1 MASITSTTGA
11 SGLAIDSIVT
21 GLMTLEQQPITQI
34 KTQVS
39 SYNTKLTAYGTL
51 KSGLST
57 FQAAVDKLATAAKF
71 TAQSAK
77 LTDSSSLAATAD
89 GTAAN
94 GSYSIAVTQLA
105 TSQKLATSAYAS
117 ATDIIGTGTLNISFG
132 TYTASPASFTANAD
146 KQALSITI
154 DSTNNTLSGIRDAI
168 NAKNASVSASI
179 VNDGS
184 GNRLVI
190 TSKDTGAVNSLKI
203 DVTDADGN
211 SADGTGLSALA
222 YDPLSTVG
230 AGKNMTQLV
239 GAQNALLTVDGLS
252 ISKPSNTLNDVI
264 QGVTLNLKSITS
276 VNATLEIATDT
287 DTIQAS
293 VQNFVDAYNKLNSS
307 LRDLTK
313 FVEGGS
319 SSNGPLLG
327 DSATRDIMVKLKSM
341 LARPSTT
348 ATTFRTLSDIGVKS
362 GENGVLTLDSAKLT
376 TALNTN
382 LTDVAKLFAPSAT
395 TSDPQVTYVSSSN
408 KTQTGTYAINVSQL
422 GSSSQDAAGTINGVT
437 AYGSGAGL
445 IGAAD
450 NAAQGLK
457 VSINGSATGSR
468 GTVTFNKGLAGEL
481 SSMIGGWLDT
491 TGSLTVKTD
500 GIQTSIKALN
510 KKSSDLSAK
519 LPAIEARYR
528 AQYARLDA
536 LLTGMQSTSSYLS
549 QQIAALNK
557 S

>member
-132 TYTASPASFTANAD
+132 TYTASPANFTANAD

-211 SADGTGLSALA
+211 STDGSGLSALA

-276 VNATLEIATDT
+276 VNATLEISTDT

-491 TGSLTVKTD
+491 TGSLTVKTE

>member
-203 DVTDADGN
+203 DVTDTDGN
-211 SADGTGLSALA
+211 STDGSGLSALA

-276 VNATLEIATDT
+276 VNATLEISTDT

>member
-203 DVTDADGN
+203 DVTDTDGN
-211 SADGTGLSALA
+211 SSDGTGLSALA

-422 GSSSQDAAGTINGVT
+422 GSSSQDAGGSINGVT
-437 AYGSGAGL
+437 AYGSGASL

-481 SSMIGGWLDT
+481 SSMIGGWLES
-491 TGSLTVKTD
+491 TGSLTVKTE

-510 KKSSDLSAK
+510 KKSTDLSAK

-536 LLTGMQSTSSYLS
+536 LLTGMQSTSSFLS

>member
-117 ATDIIGTGTLNISFG
+117 ATDVIGTGTLNISFG

-203 DVTDADGN
+203 DVTDGDGN
-211 SADGTGLSALA
+211 STDGTGLSALA

-276 VNATLEIATDT
+276 VNTTLEIATDT
-287 DTIQAS
+287 DTIQSS

-319 SSNGPLLG
+319 TSNGPLLG
-327 DSATRDIMVKLKSM
+327 DSTTRDIMVKLKSM

-362 GENGVLTLDSAKLT
+362 GENGVLTLDTAKLT

-382 LTDVAKLFAPSAT
+382 LTDVAKLFSPSAT

-408 KTQTGTYAINVSQL
+408 KTQTGTYAINVTSL
-422 GSSSQDAAGTINGVT
+422 GTSSQDAAGMINGVT
-437 AYGSGAGL
+437 AYGSGASL

-510 KKSSDLSAK
+510 KKSTDLSAK

-528 AQYARLDA
+528 AQYAKLDA
-536 LLTGMQSTSSYLS
+536 LLSGMQSTSSYLS